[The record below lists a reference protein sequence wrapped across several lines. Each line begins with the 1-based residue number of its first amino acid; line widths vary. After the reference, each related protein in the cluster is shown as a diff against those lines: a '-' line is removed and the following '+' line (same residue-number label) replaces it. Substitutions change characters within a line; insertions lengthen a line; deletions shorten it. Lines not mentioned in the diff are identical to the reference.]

1 MPKKMLALLLS
12 LLMAATF
19 VACAADTK
27 AVKEPAAEASEEVEA
42 PEADAPEM
50 EASETDAPVEEPV
63 ELVIFAAASLTE
75 ALTAI
80 GETYTEEH
88 ANVKLTFTFD
98 SSGTLKT
105 QIEEGAVCDL
115 FLSAAPKQMNA
126 LDATKGADANP
137 TGLDMILS
145 DTRIDLLENKVVLV
159 VPAGNP
165 KNIQSFDELI
175 AALQTGDI
183 LLAMGNADVPVG
195 QYTQK
200 IFAFYGLEEAA
211 LASAGVLSYGSNV
224 KEVVTQVSEGAVDCG
239 IVYATD
245 AASAGL
251 TVADTATAE
260 MCGQVIYPAAIL
272 KATLHQQAAQAFLDY
287 LSGDAAAAVFA
298 SVGFSMMH

>member
-42 PEADAPEM
+42 PEAEAPEM
-50 EASETDAPVEEPV
+50 EASETEAPVEEPV

>member
-42 PEADAPEM
+42 PEAEAPEM

>member
-42 PEADAPEM
+42 PEAEAPEM
-50 EASETDAPVEEPV
+50 EASETEAPVEEPV

-287 LSGDAAAAVFA
+287 LSGAAAAAVFA